1 MTFQWPSLLFSL
13 LLVPILAALY
23 LRAQRR
29 RRSYAIR
36 FTNLAL
42 LGAVAGRGPGLR
54 RHVPPVFYILG
65 LTLLLVAV
73 ARPTAVI
80 AVPRDQ
86 TSVMLVMD
94 VSGSMAADDLQPNRM
109 VAAKQAARAFVT
121 SLPSNVRVG
130 LVTFSTG
137 ASVQAPLTGDREA
150 VLQAID
156 GLSAEGGTAMGDGL
170 NLALGQLARHAEGER
185 VDEAPGLV
193 VLLSDGAPSHGDSPE
208 AAAERAQQA
217 KVKVHTVGIGRRGAT
232 PLIDGRRP
240 VRLDEATLQEIARTT
255 GGTYFYAPDAGRLE
269 RIYADLGSTIS
280 WIEERTEVTAVAS
293 AAGAI
298 LLVVAGLLS
307 LRWFQQ
313 LP

>member
-1 MTFQWPSLLFSL
+1 MTFQWPFLLFSL

-121 SLPSNVRVG
+121 SLPPNVRVG
-130 LVTFSTG
+130 LVSFSTG
-137 ASVQAPLTGDREA
+137 ASVEAPLTDDRQA
-150 VLQAID
+150 VLQVID
-156 GLSAEGGTAMGDGL
+156 SLSAEGGTAMGDGL
-170 NLALGQLARHAEGER
+170 NLALRQLTQHAEGES
-185 VDEAPGLV
+185 VQETPGVV
-193 VLLSDGAPSHGDSPE
+193 VLLSDGAPSRGDSPE
-208 AAAERAQQA
+208 AAAERARRA
-217 KVKVHTVGIGRRGAT
+217 KIKVHTVGVGRRGAT

-240 VRLDEATLQEIARTT
+240 VQLDEATLQEIARTT
-255 GGTYFYAPDAGRLE
+255 DGTYFYAPDARRLE
-269 RIYADLGSTIS
+269 RIYAELGSTIS
-280 WIEERTEVTAVAS
+280 WVAERTEITALAS
-293 AAGAI
+293 AAGTL
-298 LLVVAGLLS
+298 LLVAAGLLS